1 MKMTGWSGSLFDNLP
16 DDNTSAAPAQPAA
29 ASVPVMPVQAEVV
42 TPAVAPSEKVRPA
55 AAKADSINPIAP
67 QPALPAQAAPVLRKE
82 IAADIVA
89 RFMPKPKADS
99 GTSGLNPGQLAA
111 VQHNDGP
118 MLVLAGAGSGKTRVL
133 TTRIA
138 RLISERGV
146 APHEV
151 LSVTFTNKAAGEMRE
166 RIARQLGFEPKGM
179 WCGTFHALGA
189 RLLRGVAVAVGR
201 TPNFTIYD
209 EDDTIGALKRIMERR
224 GLNAK
229 QFAPNAILGAISDA
243 KNALVSPSEYSTTAR
258 DTFATAVAGCYFD
271 LETALERAN
280 AVTFDDLLVLPVRAL
295 ENDANLLAHYQRRFR
310 YVLVDEYQ
318 DTNHAQF
325 KFVQLMGSGH
335 NNVMVVGDDDQ
346 SIYGWRGAD
355 IKNILEFER
364 GFPGAEIVRLEENYR
379 STPNILDLA
388 NNVIAE
394 NTERRG
400 KTLRATRPAG
410 EAVTLVET
418 LDERDEAEFVADMVE
433 DRVGRGDWLRREC
446 AVLYRTN
453 AQSRSLEDSFRRRN
467 IPYRLVG
474 AVRFY
479 DRREIRD
486 LMAYLKLIAN
496 PSDDEAFRRA
506 VAVPR
511 RGLGDATVAVMAE
524 QALALRIPMMEVARR
539 AELLPDL
546 RASGRS
552 SLDQFVAMID
562 QFRANIAET
571 AVDELLNNIVKAI
584 RFEDHLRAEGEEG
597 KDRINNVQE
606 LIAGAAEVVADEGGE
621 VGLSPLDHFLQG
633 AQLVA
638 GVDKLDPS
646 ADAVTMMTMHNAKG
660 LEFPLVFICGLE
672 DGLFPLARA
681 AEDPKR
687 LEEERRLF
695 YVGITRAEK
704 KLFLTMA
711 EQRRRYGGPLADSQ
725 PSRFVKAIPP
735 KFIEKQRTR
744 RQREEG
750 RTRYAADAGY
760 SNSRSN
766 SGDAWGKSSFTTGGG
781 NSRYGSAS
789 YGNSGG
795 SSGGR
800 EFPFG
805 KAPGGLSGSRN
816 PARAARPEVAP
827 EDESQDEAVLRI
839 GERVKHAKFGSGT
852 IAELTGSGR
861 DAKVRIDFDDE
872 EIGRK
877 TLVIAQAKLER
888 GWE

>member
-1 MKMTGWSGSLFDNLP
+1 MKMTGWSGSLFDSP
-16 DDNTSAAPAQPAA
+16 PEDEKPATTPAA
-29 ASVPVMPVQAEVV
+29 
-42 TPAVAPSEKVRPA
+42 TPAKPA
-55 AAKADSINPIAP
+55 ASF
-67 QPALPAQAAPVLRKE
+67 LRTDV
-82 IAADIVA
+82 AADITA
-89 RFMPKPKADS
+89 RFMPPPKVDPGA
-99 GTSGLNPGQLAA
+99 SGLNPAQQSA
-111 VQHNDGP
+111 VLHDDGP

-146 APHEV
+146 APHEI

-258 DTFATAVAGCYFD
+258 DTFSTAVAGVYFD

-280 AVTFDDLLVLPVRAL
+280 AVTFDDLLVLPVRAM
-295 ENDANLLAHYQRRFR
+295 ENDPHLLAHYQRRFR

-318 DTNHAQF
+318 DTNHAQYR
-325 KFVQLMGSGH
+325 FVQLMGSGH
-335 NNVMVVGDDDQ
+335 SNVMVVGDDDQ

-364 GFPGAEIVRLEENYR
+364 GFPGADIVRLEDNYR
-379 STPNILDLA
+379 STPNILALA
-388 NNVIAE
+388 NNVISE

-410 EAVTLVET
+410 EAVTMVET
-418 LDERDEAEFVADMVE
+418 LDERDEAEFVADVVE
-433 DRVGRGDWLRREC
+433 DRTSRGDWLRREC

-496 PSDDEAFRRA
+496 PADDEAFRRA

-511 RGLGDATVAVMAE
+511 RGLGDATVALMAE
-524 QALALRIPMMEVARR
+524 QALALRMPMMEVARR
-539 AELLPDL
+539 ADLLPDL
-546 RASGRS
+546 RSAARS
-552 SLDQFVAMID
+552 SLDQFVALID
-562 QFRANIAET
+562 QFRASAVDM
-571 AVDELLNNIVKAI
+571 AVDELLTNIVKAV

-606 LIAGAAEVVADEGGE
+606 LIAGAAEVVADELGE
-621 VGLSPLDHFLQG
+621 VGLTPLDHFLQG

-646 ADAVTMMTMHNAKG
+646 ADAITMMTMHNAKG

-681 AEDPKR
+681 AEDPR
-687 LEEERRLF
+687 QLEEERRLF

-704 KLFLTMA
+704 KLYLTSA
-711 EQRRRYGGPLADSQ
+711 EQRRRYGELMMSQ
-725 PSRFVKAIPP
+725 PSRFLKAIPGGL
-735 KFIEKQRTR
+735 IEKARTM
-744 RQREEG
+744 RQRSEG
-750 RTRYAADAGY
+750 RSQY
-760 SNSRSN
+760 SGGVGSSQSRGSGSDHWGKTSTPN
-766 SGDAWGKSSFTTGGG
+766 SGG
-781 NSRYGSAS
+781 RYGSAAG
-789 YGNSGG
+789 YGGK
-795 SSGGR
+795 
-800 EFPFG
+800 EVPFG
-805 KAPGGLSGSRN
+805 KATGGLTGSRP

-827 EDESQDEAVLRI
+827 EDESQDDAVLRI